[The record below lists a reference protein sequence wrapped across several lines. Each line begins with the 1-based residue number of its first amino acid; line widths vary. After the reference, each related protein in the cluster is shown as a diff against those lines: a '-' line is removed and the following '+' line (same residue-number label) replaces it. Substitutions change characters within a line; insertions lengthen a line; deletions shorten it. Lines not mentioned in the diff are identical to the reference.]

1 MFERSRTITNPRQRD
16 KDTCNKLAKVST
28 SCWVARWIP
37 TEEIAVQGVQGLAI
51 AMCMCVPT
59 ADDRR
64 RNILEHV
71 TSLNRMEWWNDGMM
85 GWLIISLMPCKQ
97 ISVLRGPWHTTLQ
110 LPGPKLPWFDEAQP
124 CYEESGILLIRI
136 CKMCVYT
143 HIHYIFIDTC
153 IIYIIFAS
161 VFEWFCFIFSEDL
174 EHVWRLHMHLGKRLS
189 KQFFPMIFRDFLVEK
204 QI

>member
-1 MFERSRTITNPRQRD
+1 MFERFRTITNPRQRD
-16 KDTCNKLAKVST
+16 KETCNKLAKVST

-37 TEEIAVQGVQGLAI
+37 TEEIADQGVQGLAI
-51 AMCMCVPT
+51 AMCICVPT
-59 ADDRR
+59 ADDRP

-71 TSLNRMEWWNDGMM
+71 TSLNRMEWWNDGIM

-124 CYEESGILLIRI
+124 CY
-136 CKMCVYT
+136 K
-143 HIHYIFIDTC
+143 
-153 IIYIIFAS
+153 
-161 VFEWFCFIFSEDL
+161 
-174 EHVWRLHMHLGKRLS
+174 KRLS

-204 QI
+204 TDLKMFEAQTWTFGAARLTWSCGHAQFFVVPDLWAHTII